1 MANNADVTVKNVFSE
16 NVTVNVKRR
25 LQDGTVDL
33 EVNVEQNGAEQIHLP
48 SPEVALLITVTG
60 GMELRDCFLKVKTD
74 VDANAVHSRTE
85 GKWTLNIIPNE
96 IPPDVPTTMNVTVG
110 HDEPD

>member
-1 MANNADVTVKNVFSE
+1 
-16 NVTVNVKRR
+16 
-25 LQDGTVDL
+25 
-33 EVNVEQNGAEQIHLP
+33 
-48 SPEVALLITVTG
+48 
-60 GMELRDCFLKVKTD
+60 MELRDCFLKVKTD

-85 GKWTLNIIPNE
+85 GKWTLNIITNE